1 MFDINSIFVVNV
13 VMFWKG
19 SEEEVWQLVE
29 RWADSVAAAS
39 PALLRTVRY
48 ARMDPQYFRHLEK

>member
-1 MFDINSIFVVNV
+1 MLLCIL
-13 VMFWKG
+13 KG

-29 RWADSVAAAS
+29 RWADFNSVAAAS

>member
-1 MFDINSIFVVNV
+1 MLLFIL
-13 VMFWKG
+13 KG